1 MQFDKPALAA
11 LKTES
16 DVEQKF
22 IYPLLIS
29 EAPSGLGF
37 DPSDI
42 HTKENIRGLAIG
54 KGGSKKIYY
63 PDYVVTI
70 SGLPI
75 LIIEA
80 KVRGSDLLE
89 AFREA
94 RLYAAELNSSYPT
107 GQNPSSLIIAT
118 DGARL
123 IAGQADQAQPLID
136 MTYDQVETS
145 SELMAELLEGYG
157 CKAVMAIY
165 DRLVPRFRPQ
175 RLWKPRRLIG
185 GSATQREE
193 VPINSFGATIS
204 ADFSHIFNPINHED
218 RVAIAKNGY
227 IPSKRRERYIEPIDR
242 IIRAATPPSISQSK
256 TLENTGTPVEI
267 VKTFRSG
274 RKLEQQVL
282 LLIGS
287 AGAGKTTFVDYLQE
301 VALPADVKAKTVWI
315 RINMNPAP
323 ISRTEIYDWLRREII
338 EGLKIAHPKIDFDD
352 IETLKAVHGP
362 DVNAFR
368 KGVGR
373 LLEKDKSAW
382 NGKLVDILFALTN
395 DLHKSA
401 LALARYLTAQSGKL
415 LVIVLDNSDKRL
427 RDEQLLMF
435 EAAQWLQREFTGLV
449 VLPLR
454 EETYDNHRNEPPLD
468 TALKDMVFRI
478 EPPLFQAI
486 LQSRIQMALSSIAT
500 KGNRTLRYNL
510 PNGMHVDYPASEQ
523 AYYLSSIMRS
533 IFEHGLHVRRLIVG
547 LSGRNMRR
555 ALEIFLEFCTS
566 GHIGESEFFKI
577 RQSKGQYVL
586 PLNLVTTVLLRLNQ
600 RYYNSSH
607 AYLKNLLSA
616 DEHDARINYFT
627 RLMIIRLL
635 IKKMDHFGPK
645 RLKGYEHI
653 GTIRKVLSGFGVEDS
668 IFDRELEALVR
679 GFCVITEDFSVE
691 ELSDS
696 DLVALAPAG
705 LVHNQMMSDV
715 HYLAA
720 IAEDSWFF
728 NKDIAEGI
736 AARIRDEDTQY
747 SQLTSLYNASD
758 LLEVI
763 SVARDR
769 ERAAIEAF
777 RSTDLFDDLTDLTKC
792 WNGIDAFERATIPP
806 PWQGARKQYPVGS
819 THSAVIKAIKDF
831 GIFVQM
837 ELNLD
842 ALMPASRLPQDY
854 ELNPEFAEGEKVFVC
869 VISIDP
875 FQKRMAVVP
884 ASENTPS

>member
-1 MQFDKPALAA
+1 MQFAKPALSA

-22 IYPLLIS
+22 VFPLLVS
-29 EAPSGLGF
+29 EAPSGLGYQ
-37 DPSDI
+37 PGDI
-42 HTKENIRGLAIG
+42 HTKANVKGLAID
-54 KGGSKKIYY
+54 KGEKRKLYY
-63 PDYVVTI
+63 PDYVVTV
-70 SGLPI
+70 SGLPM

-80 KVRGSDLLE
+80 KAPGSDLSE

-94 RLYAAELNSSYPT
+94 RLYAAELNSSYPS
-107 GQNPSSLIIAT
+107 GLNPCSLIIAVN
-118 DGARL
+118 GERL
-123 IAGQADQAQPLID
+123 VGGHADQAKPTLE
-136 MTYDQVETS
+136 MGYDDVEST
-145 SELMAELLEGYG
+145 SELMNQLLRDYG
-157 CKAVMAIY
+157 EKAVRYQYHRI
-165 DRLVPRFRPQ
+165 VPRFRPQ
-175 RLWKPRRLIG
+175 RLWKPRKLVG
-185 GSATQREE
+185 GSAIQREE

-218 RVAIAKNGY
+218 RVAIAKHGY

-242 IIRAATPPSISQSK
+242 IIRAATPPSVSQSK
-256 TLENTGTPVEI
+256 TLENTGNPTEI

-301 VALPADVKAKTVWI
+301 VALPADVKAKTVWV

-323 ISRTEIYDWLRREII
+323 ISRAEIYDWLRREII

-352 IETLKAVHGP
+352 IEVLKSVHAP

-373 LLEKDKSAW
+373 LLEKDKQAW
-382 NGKLVDILFALTN
+382 NAKLVDILLSLSN

-401 LALARYLTAQSGKL
+401 FALARYLTTQSGKL

-486 LQSRIQMALSSIAT
+486 LQSRIQMALNSIAAQ
-500 KGNRTLRYNL
+500 GNRTLRYDL

-566 GHIGESEFFKI
+566 GHIGEEEFFKI
-577 RQSKGQYVL
+577 RQSKGLYVL
-586 PLNLVTTVLLRLNQ
+586 PLRLVTTVLLRLNQ
-600 RYYNSSH
+600 RYYSSTH
-607 AYLKNLLSA
+607 AYLKNLLSI
-616 DEHDARINYFT
+616 DEHDARTNYFT

-653 GTIRKVLSGFGVEDS
+653 GSIRRELSGLGVEDS
-668 IFDRELEALVR
+668 VFDRELEALVR
-679 GFCVITEDFSVE
+679 GFCVVTEDFRVE
-691 ELSDS
+691 GLSD
-696 DLVALAPAG
+696 DVLVALAPAG

-715 HYLAA
+715 NYLAA
-720 IAEDSWFF
+720 IAEDTWYFSK
-728 NKDIAEGI
+728 NIAEEI
-736 AARIRDEDTQY
+736 SSRIRDEDMHY
-747 SQLTSLYNASD
+747 SNSTTLYNATD
-758 LLEVI
+758 FLEVI
-763 SVARDR
+763 TASKDR
-769 ERAAIEAF
+769 ERAAVSAF
-777 RSTDLFDDLTDLTKC
+777 RSPELFDELTDLTKS
-792 WNGIDAFERATIPP
+792 WNGVNSFERATVHPA
-806 PWQGARKQYPVGS
+806 WQGAHKRFSVGS
-819 THSAVIKAIKDF
+819 THSATVKTVKDF
-831 GIFVQM
+831 GVFVQM
-837 ELNLD
+837 EPGLD
-842 ALMPASRLPQDY
+842 ALMPASKLPTDY
-854 ELNPEFAEGEKVFVC
+854 ERDPSFDDGAAVTVK

-875 FQKRMAVVP
+875 FLQRMAVIP
-884 ASENTPS
+884 AV

>member
-1 MQFDKPALAA
+1 MQFAKPALSA

-22 IYPLLIS
+22 VFPLLVS
-29 EAPSGLGF
+29 DLPSGLGYQ
-37 DPSDI
+37 PSDI
-42 HTKENIRGLAIG
+42 HTKANVKGLAID
-54 KGGSKKIYY
+54 KGERRKVYY
-63 PDYVVTI
+63 PDYIVTV

-80 KVRGSDLLE
+80 KLPGSDLSE

-107 GQNPSSLIIAT
+107 KLNPCSLIIAV
-118 DGARL
+118 DGRRL
-123 IAGQADQAQPLID
+123 TAGHADQAKPTLE
-136 MTYDQVETS
+136 MGYDDIEPT
-145 SELMAELLEGYG
+145 SELMGQLLQGYSEN
-157 CKAVMAIY
+157 AVKKIYHAI
-165 DRLVPRFRPQ
+165 VPRFRPQ
-175 RLWKPRRLIG
+175 RLWKPRKLVG
-185 GSATQREE
+185 GSAIQREE
-193 VPINSFGATIS
+193 VPINNFGATIS

-218 RVAIAKNGY
+218 RVAIAKHGY

-242 IIRAATPPSISQSK
+242 IIRAATPPSVSQSK
-256 TLENTGTPVEI
+256 TLENTGKPSEI
-267 VKTFRSG
+267 VRTFRSG
-274 RKLEQQVL
+274 RKLEQQIL

-352 IETLKAVHGP
+352 ISVLKSVHAP
-362 DVNAFR
+362 SVNAFR

-373 LLEKDKSAW
+373 LLEKDNTAW
-382 NGKLVDILFALTN
+382 NAKLADILSSLSN

-401 LALARYLTAQSGKL
+401 LALARYLTTESGKL
-415 LVIVLDNSDKRL
+415 FVIVLDNCDKRL

-435 EAAQWLQREFTGLV
+435 ETAQWLQREFTGLV

-486 LQSRIQMALSSIAT
+486 LQSRIQMALNSIAAE
-500 KGNRTLRYNL
+500 GNRILRYAL

-566 GHIGESEFFKI
+566 GHIGEEEFFKI

-586 PLNLVTTVLLRLNQ
+586 PLRLVTTVLLRLNQ
-600 RYYNSSH
+600 RYYNSTH
-607 AYLKNLLSA
+607 GYLKNILSI
-616 DEHDARINYFT
+616 DEHDSRTNYFT
-627 RLMIIRLL
+627 RLMIIRFLL
-635 IKKMDHFGPK
+635 KRMDQFGPK
-645 RLKGYEHI
+645 RLKGYEQI
-653 GTIRKVLSGFGVEDS
+653 GSIREKLSGFGVEDS
-668 IFDRELEALVR
+668 VFDRELEALVR
-679 GFCVITEDFSVE
+679 GLCVVTEDFRVE
-691 ELSDS
+691 NLSDE

-705 LVHNQMMSDV
+705 LVHNQMMGDV
-715 HYLAA
+715 NYLAA
-720 IAEDSWFF
+720 IAEDSWYFS
-728 NKDIAEGI
+728 KEIAEKI
-736 AARIRDEDTQY
+736 ALRIRDEDTHY
-747 SQLTSLYNASD
+747 SKLTTLHNARD
-758 LLEVI
+758 FLEVI
-763 SVARDR
+763 TASKDR
-769 ERAAIEAF
+769 ERAAVSAY
-777 RSTDLFDDLTDLTKC
+777 RSPELFDEMTDLTKS
-792 WNGIDAFERATIPP
+792 WNSIESFERATVPP
-806 PWQGARKQYPVGS
+806 VWQGIYKQFPVGS
-819 THSAVIKAIKDF
+819 THSATAKAVKAF
-831 GIFVQM
+831 GVFVQM
-837 ELNLD
+837 EPGLD
-842 ALMPASRLPQDY
+842 ALMPASKLPSDY
-854 ELNPEFAEGEKVFVC
+854 QHDPAFNEGNAVTVK
-869 VISIDP
+869 VISVDP
-875 FQKRMAVVP
+875 YLQRMAVIP
-884 ASENTPS
+884 IS

>member
-1 MQFDKPALAA
+1 MEMQFSKPTLMA

-37 DPSDI
+37 HPSEI
-42 HTKENIRGLAIG
+42 HTKANIRGLTID

-63 PDYVVTI
+63 PDYVVTL

-80 KVRGSDLLE
+80 KKPGSDLSD

-107 GQNPSSLIIAT
+107 GQNPASLIVAT
-118 DGARL
+118 DGQHL
-123 IAGQADQAQPLID
+123 IAGQADQAHP
-136 MTYDQVETS
+136 
-145 SELMAELLEGYG
+145 LLEMVYDEVEPASEAMSKLLEDYG
-157 CKAVMAIY
+157 SRAVKTLY

-175 RLWKPRRLIG
+175 RLWKPRKLVG
-185 GSATQREE
+185 GAAIQREE

-256 TLENTGTPVEI
+256 TLENTGSPVEI

-301 VALPADVKAKTVWI
+301 VALPADVKKKTVWV

-338 EGLKIAHPKIDFDD
+338 EGLKIAHQNIDFDD
-352 IETLKAVHGP
+352 IETLKAVHAP

-373 LLEKDKSAW
+373 LLEKDKAAW
-382 NGKLVDILFALTN
+382 DSKLVDILFALIN

-401 LALARYLTAQSGKL
+401 LALARYLTNQSGKL
-415 LVIVLDNSDKRL
+415 FVIVLDNCDKRL

-486 LQSRIQMALSSIAT
+486 LQSRIQMALNSIAAN
-500 KGNRTLRYNL
+500 GNRTLRYDL

-577 RQSKGQYVL
+577 RQSKGQHVL
-586 PLNLVTTVLLRLNQ
+586 PLHLVTTVLLRLNQ
-600 RYYNSSH
+600 RYYNSTH
-607 AYLKNLLSA
+607 AYLKNLISV
-616 DEHDARINYFT
+616 DEHDSRINYFT

-635 IKKMDHFGPK
+635 IKKMDQFGPK
-645 RLKGYEHI
+645 RLKGYESI
-653 GTIRKVLSGFGVEDS
+653 GAIRKILSGFGVENAV
-668 IFDRELEALVR
+668 FDREIEALVR
-679 GFCVITEDFSVE
+679 GFCIVTEDFSVE
-691 ELSDS
+691 ELSDE

-705 LVHNQMMSDV
+705 LVHNQMMADV

-720 IAEDSWFF
+720 IAEDTWFF
-728 NKDIAEGI
+728 NKDVAEGI
-736 AARIRDEDTQY
+736 AARIRDEDAHY

-758 LLEVI
+758 LLDII
-763 SVARDR
+763 SLAKVR
-769 ERAAIEAF
+769 ERAAVEAF
-777 RSTDLFDDLTDLTKC
+777 RSTDLFDDLTDLTKS
-792 WNGIDAFERATIPP
+792 WNGLDAFERATIPP
-806 PWQGARKQYPVGS
+806 PWQGARKRYLIGS
-819 THSAVIKAIKDF
+819 THTAVVKAVKEF

-837 ELNLD
+837 ETNLD
-842 ALMPASRLPQDY
+842 ALMPASKLPQDY
-854 ELNPEFAEGEKVFVC
+854 EFNLDFAEGKNITVC
-869 VISIDP
+869 VISLDP

-884 ASENTPS
+884 AVENG

>member
-1 MQFDKPALAA
+1 MQFSKPALSA

-22 IYPLLIS
+22 VFPLLVS
-29 EAPSGLGF
+29 ELPSGLGYQS
-37 DPSDI
+37 SDI
-42 HTKENIRGLAIG
+42 HTKVNVKGLTID
-54 KGGSKKIYY
+54 KGERRKLYY
-63 PDYVVTI
+63 PDYVVTV
-70 SGLPI
+70 SGLPM

-80 KVRGSDLLE
+80 KVPGSDLSE

-107 GQNPSSLIIAT
+107 GLNPCSLIIAV
-118 DGARL
+118 DGERL
-123 IAGQADQAQPLID
+123 VAGHADQALPTLEMAYND
-136 MTYDQVETS
+136 VKPT
-145 SELMAELLEGYG
+145 SELMSQLLREYG
-157 CKAVMAIY
+157 EKAVRDLYHRI
-165 DRLVPRFRPQ
+165 VPRFRPQ
-175 RLWKPRRLIG
+175 RLWKPRKLVG
-185 GSATQREE
+185 GSAIQREE

-218 RVAIAKNGY
+218 RVAIAKHGY

-242 IIRAATPPSISQSK
+242 IIRAATPPSVSQSK
-256 TLENTGTPVEI
+256 TLENTGDPSEI

-274 RKLEQQVL
+274 RKLEQQIL

-301 VALPADVKAKTVWI
+301 VALPADVKAKTVWV

-323 ISRTEIYDWLRREII
+323 ISRAEIYDWLRREII
-338 EGLKIAHPKIDFDD
+338 EGLKITHPKIDFDD
-352 IETLKAVHGP
+352 LDVLKAVHAP

-373 LLEKDKSAW
+373 LLEKDKQAW
-382 NGKLVDILFALTN
+382 NAKLVDVLISLSN
-395 DLHKSA
+395 DLHKFA
-401 LALARYLTAQSGKL
+401 LALARYLTTQSGKL
-415 LVIVLDNSDKRL
+415 LVIVLDNCDKRL

-486 LQSRIQMALSSIAT
+486 LQSRIQMALNSIAAQ
-500 KGNRTLRYNL
+500 GNRTLRYAL

-547 LSGRNMRR
+547 LAGRNMRR

-566 GHIGESEFFKI
+566 GHIGEEEFFKI

-586 PLNLVTTVLLRLNQ
+586 PVNLVTTVLLRINQ
-600 RYYNSSH
+600 RYYDSSH

-616 DEHDARINYFT
+616 DEHDARTNYFT

-635 IKKMDHFGPK
+635 IKKMDQFGPK

-653 GTIRKVLSGFGVEDS
+653 GSIRRELSGFGVEDKV
-668 IFDRELEALVR
+668 FERELEALVR
-679 GFCVITEDFSVE
+679 GFCVVTEDFRVE
-691 ELSDS
+691 DLSDE

-705 LVHNQMMSDV
+705 LVHNKMMGDV
-715 HYLAA
+715 NYLAA
-720 IAEDSWFF
+720 IAEDTWYY
-728 NKDIAEGI
+728 NKEIAEGI
-736 AARIRDEDTQY
+736 ASRIRDEDLHY
-747 SQLTSLYNASD
+747 SKLTTLNNATD
-758 LLEVI
+758 FLEVI
-763 SVARDR
+763 TASKDR
-769 ERAAIEAF
+769 ERAAVSAF
-777 RSTDLFDDLTDLTKC
+777 RSPELFDELTDLTKS
-792 WNGIDAFERATIPP
+792 WNGIDGFERATVPLL
-806 PWQGARKQYPVGS
+806 WQGTRRRFPVGS
-819 THSAVIKAIKDF
+819 IHSATVKAVKDF
-831 GIFVQM
+831 GVFVQM
-837 ELNLD
+837 EPNLD
-842 ALMPASRLPQDY
+842 ALMPASRIPSDY
-854 ELNPEFAEGEKVFVC
+854 ERDPRFDEGSIVTVK

-875 FQKRMAVVP
+875 FQQRMAVIP
-884 ASENTPS
+884 AP